1 MARGPSSQALP
12 GVKAGQ
18 LLASLPLSLMVG
30 EAAPVEVRLRQGVA
44 TDLRAGLRD
53 HSTAE
58 VTVLPL
64 APRMAVG
71 LTGAA
76 FAILPLTPAAQ
87 DVSAASVTTWRWQVT
102 PDRAGRQS
110 LTWTLT
116 PAADIPGAAR
126 ERRSMPVSEKQVT
139 VVVRRSRRATR
150 LRWLAVPTAVV
161 AGGVLVWQWRRRWR
175 R

>member
-1 MARGPSSQALP
+1 MASGQSQALP
-12 GVKAGQ
+12 STRAGQ
-18 LLASLPLSLMVG
+18 LLVNLPLSLTVG
-30 EAAPVEVRLRQGVA
+30 EAAPVEVRLRQGVT

-53 HSTAE
+53 RSTAE

-64 APRMAVG
+64 ASRMAVG

-76 FAILPLTPAAQ
+76 FAILPLTPVAQ
-87 DVSAASVTTWRWQVT
+87 DVSTERFTTWRWRVT
-102 PDRAGRQS
+102 PERAGRQ
-110 LTWTLT
+110 TLT
-116 PAADIPGAAR
+116 LTLAAAADIPGAAE
-126 ERRSMPVSEKQVT
+126 ERQGMPVREKPVT